1 MVQVN
6 IKKNILIGL
15 VTIIPLWLT
24 LMIIE
29 FLLRLIMEVA
39 RPFLHVIISQV
50 ANVSPTLAHWMDAPV
65 VDMFVAL
72 GLMGLILY
80 TLGVLSSRYFG
91 QQLLG
96 VIDNIME
103 RIPLVKTIY
112 GSIKKLI
119 EVFQKSPG
127 TMQRVVLIEFPN
139 PTMKTVGL
147 VTRMFTDKNT
157 GRELAAVYVPTTPN
171 PTSGYLE
178 IVPIEQITPTDW
190 TFDEAMTFIVSGGA
204 VAPHDITYDKVE
216 VIK

>member
-1 MVQVN
+1 MVQANV
-6 IKKNILIGL
+6 KKNIFIGL

-24 LMIIE
+24 LMIIQ
-29 FLLRLIMEVA
+29 FLLQLILEIA
-39 RPFLHVIISQV
+39 RPLLHVIISQISLFAPRV
-50 ANVSPTLAHWMDAPV
+50 AHWMDAPV

-91 QQLLG
+91 RQLLAL
-96 VIDNIME
+96 IDYVME

-127 TMQRVVLIEFPN
+127 TTQRVVLIEFPN

-147 VTRMFTDKNT
+147 VTRTFIDKNS

>member
-1 MVQVN
+1 MVQANV
-6 IKKNILIGL
+6 KKNILIGL

-24 LMIIE
+24 LMIIQ
-29 FLLRLIMEVA
+29 FLLQLILEVA
-39 RPFLHVIISQV
+39 RPLLHVIISQIAV
-50 ANVSPTLAHWMDAPV
+50 FAPRLAHWMDAPV
-65 VDMFVAL
+65 VDMFIAL

-91 QQLLG
+91 QQLLSA
-96 VIDNIME
+96 IDNVME

-147 VTRMFTDKNT
+147 VTRTFIDKNT

-178 IVPIEQITPTDW
+178 IVPVEQITPTDW